1 VTCVTDG
8 CDGKHPAVRRRSAR
22 EEVARHLPVGY
33 FKTYFDQRLADLE
46 QAEKVL
52 REVRRGRELS

>member
-1 VTCVTDG
+1 VTASTRRFVDEV
-8 CDGKHPAVRRRSAR
+8 PVRRWPATYRC
-22 EEVARHLPVGY
+22 Y

-52 REVRRGRELS
+52 REVQRGRELS